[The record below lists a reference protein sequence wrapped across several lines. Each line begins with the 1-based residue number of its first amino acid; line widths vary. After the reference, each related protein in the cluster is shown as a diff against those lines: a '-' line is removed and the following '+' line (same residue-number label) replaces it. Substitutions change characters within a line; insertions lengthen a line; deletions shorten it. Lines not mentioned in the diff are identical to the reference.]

1 MGKAELVLVAT
12 LLSAVVAALV
22 ASQTDGPPDNW
33 LFHYQTLF
41 TGLLALGAAVA
52 AAILLHRQIKQES
65 DLARE
70 TMEGRRQAARSW
82 LSLHLS
88 SIIGYA
94 EDTGKGVW
102 KLIRACDENGQ
113 LPGQVPIPQFPEL
126 PMDAAVA
133 VKEFTEFATREE
145 AKFIAVMLS
154 TMQVLHTRVGD
165 LQTERRMGRHVLN
178 LEAYLKD
185 SAELCARS
193 EALLGY
199 ARHKTE
205 AFPKGVTWRRYE
217 AAFFIIT
224 QTHEPSERI
233 LRHIREGSGGDPGA
247 FLPNRFERD
256 PD

>member
-1 MGKAELVLVAT
+1 MGKAEWALGAM
-12 LLSAVVAALV
+12 LLSAITAALV
-22 ASQTDGPPDNW
+22 ASHTEGEPDNW

-41 TGLLALGAAVA
+41 TGLLALVAAVA
-52 AAILLHRQIKQES
+52 AAMLLHRQIKQES
-65 DLARE
+65 ELARE
-70 TMEGRRQAARSW
+70 TTAGRRQAARSW

-113 LPGQVPIPQFPEL
+113 LPDQAPIPKFPEL

-133 VKEFTEFATREE
+133 VKEFTDFATREE

-154 TMQVLHTRVGD
+154 TMQVLHSRVGD
-165 LQTERRMGRHVLN
+165 LRTTRRMGRHVLN

-185 SAELCARS
+185 SAELYARS

-205 AFPKGVTWRRYE
+205 AFPKGVTWGRYE
-217 AAFFIIT
+217 AAFFNIAR
-224 QTHEPSERI
+224 THEPSERI
-233 LRHIREGSGGDPGA
+233 ARHIREGSGGDPEA